1 MCIETPL
8 EGRGRVW
15 GLQTN
20 RNCTRAKVVILT
32 AFTSSYHF
40 EHLYSPCS
48 ELTVISGDDGGLS
61 ELVYKVVDR
70 WDVISPSPPS
80 GSWLDNTWYLLCSVS
95 SPSVNPSLSTVS
107 RNITLVHSD
116 SRIFRSLLHIRLF
129 IYCDILAYE
138 NLPHISLVFS
148 LCKYAECKVENLVD
162 GSALSS

>member
-80 GSWLDNTWYLLCSVS
+80 GSWLDNTWYLLCSVY

-107 RNITLVHSD
+107 RNNTLVHWD
-116 SRIFRSLLHIRLF
+116 SKIFRNLLHFWLF
-129 IYCDILAYE
+129 ICDILAYE
-138 NLPHISLVFS
+138 KSPHISLVFS